1 MGERSEEV
9 LLVLKAQ
16 AGSDKAFGMLY
27 RSYHASLVRFAF
39 RFCRNEQIAL
49 DAVQD
54 AWITIART
62 LDALNEPSMFRPR
75 VFQAVRW
82 RTIDLM
88 RKRETSMLS
97 LEDNMIGASVEESSR
112 WATTGQIATLI
123 GKLPDIEQQA
133 IHLFYLEDMK
143 LNEISAVLEVPIGT
157 LKSRLNRARLRLREI
172 MEGEENGV
180 D

>member
-1 MGERSEEV
+1 MSERSEEA

-27 RSYHASLVRFAF
+27 RSYHASLVRFSI
-39 RFCRNEQIAL
+39 RFCHNEQLAL

-54 AWITIART
+54 AWITVART
-62 LDALNEPSMFRPR
+62 LDKLYEPQMFRAR

-88 RKRETSMLS
+88 RKRDANMLS
-97 LEDNMIGASVEESSR
+97 LDDGGLDVADGAAPK
-112 WATTGQIATLI
+112 WATNGQVLRLI
-123 GKLPDIEQQA
+123 EKLPAVEQQT

-143 LNEISAVLEVPIGT
+143 LNEISAVLEVPVGT

-172 MEGEENGV
+172 MEGEENGF

>member
-1 MGERSEEV
+1 M
-9 LLVLKAQ
+9 LKAQ

-27 RSYHASLVRFAF
+27 RGYHASLVRFSYC
-39 RFCRNEQIAL
+39 FCRNEQLAL

-62 LDALNEPSMFRPR
+62 LDALNEPSMFRAR

-82 RTIDLM
+82 RTIDLI
-88 RKRETSMLS
+88 RKRETSMIS
-97 LEDNMIGASVEESSR
+97 FEDDMLGVSTVENSR

-143 LNEISAVLEVPIGT
+143 LNEISAVLDVPIGT

-172 MEGEENGV
+172 MEGEENGI